1 MRKLDPLF
9 LELFVTSLAKRKAKA
24 EVEKQILAE
33 GKKVADFSIREIYAL
48 REAYFRSHCEECIAW
63 ASKALGR

>member
-33 GKKVADFSIREIYAL
+33 GKKVADFSIREIYV
-48 REAYFRSHCEECIAW
+48 H
-63 ASKALGR
+63 